1 VRHCQEFLS
10 RSHAW
15 CAIVA
20 MLPWPCMAWPDTPAW
35 GTFLVLH
42 REDASELPV
51 AHCSPRI
58 NDVRQQVSSN
68 IETARRPE
76 AVDLAIG
83 QLANA
88 S

>member
-1 VRHCQEFLS
+1 MVRNRCY
-10 RSHAW
+10 A
-15 CAIVA
+15 A
-20 MLPWPCMAWPDTPAW
+20 MARPGTPAW

-51 AHCSPRI
+51 AHCCPRI
-58 NDVRQQVSSN
+58 IDVRQQVSSN
-68 IETARRPE
+68 IETAGRPE

-88 S
+88 SKDESCQLSVPSCKAR